1 MAASELS
8 GVIDQPR
15 QSRLASLKR
24 RCKQLQPLSTA
35 LSLSTV
41 LAVCIS
47 QSACQPGRRSD
58 RITVASAGR
67 ITSLDPAQASTFGAL
82 QLLSALGD
90 TLYKRTADGELTPS
104 LASALPEISDEGRT
118 VTIPLR
124 EDVLF
129 HDGTRFDA
137 EAMAFSLRRFLE
149 IGTLSYVVGDRIT
162 AVEAPQTYQLRLRLS
177 RPSSSLENLLTATNL
192 TPVSPRAYQ
201 DHQDRFLNDRF
212 IGTGAYKLTN
222 FRAVQQRL
230 EPFKQYWG
238 ASPSNAGLDL
248 IYLSNSTAL
257 FGAMRSGEVDV
268 LLSDS
273 IDEDQR
279 LALNRMAAEGRLR
292 EGQGPALVIGYI
304 TLLSNTPPLQNPV
317 LRQALAL
324 SLDRDLINK
333 RVSHGLRPPLFSLV
347 PPGLPGG
354 NLKPWPRHDAAR
366 ARNLFIQA
374 GYCNGKVFHLPFT
387 YRSNVPADRLMALT
401 WQAQIQRDLADCL
414 SLKLDGV
421 ESTTVYRQLGE
432 GAFQAVMLDWRGAY
446 PDPEAYL
453 APLLSCKESQGSIC
467 TRGEAA
473 ISGSF
478 WTAPGLETTL
488 QQSDRSRGDARQRD
502 LESVEQMA
510 AEGAAYIPVWLVTP
524 RAWSSTD
531 LATPEFDGNGQV
543 VLARLQEQR

>member
-1 MAASELS
+1 MS
-8 GVIDQPR
+8 G
-15 QSRLASLKR
+15 LAYLRRHLKH
-24 RCKQLQPLSTA
+24 LLPLTTA
-35 LSLSTV
+35 LALCV
-41 LAVCIS
+41 S
-47 QSACQPGRRSD
+47 QGACQPGRRSD

-90 TLYKRTADGELTPS
+90 TLYKRTAQGELKPS
-104 LASALPEISDEGRT
+104 LAEALPEISDDGRT

-124 EDVLF
+124 KDVLF

-149 IGTLSYVVGDRIT
+149 IGTLNYVVGDRIT
-162 AVEAPQTYQLRLRLS
+162 AVETPDTYQLRLRLS

-192 TPVSPRAYQ
+192 TPVSPKAYEN
-201 DHQDRFLNDRF
+201 HRDRFLNDRF
-212 IGTGAYKLTN
+212 IGTGPYRLTS

-230 EPFKQYWG
+230 EPFKRYWG
-238 ASPSNAGLDL
+238 PLPSNAGLDL

-279 LALNRMAAEGRLR
+279 LALNRMASEGRLR

-324 SLDRDLINK
+324 SLDRDLINE
-333 RVSHGLRPPLFSLV
+333 RVSRGLRPPLLSLV

-354 NLKPWPRHDAAR
+354 NIEPWPRHDAAR

-374 GYCNGKVFHLPFT
+374 GYCNGRVLNLPFT

-401 WQAQIQRDLADCL
+401 WQAQIKRDLADCL
-414 SLKLDGV
+414 SLQLDGV

-453 APLLSCKESQGSIC
+453 APLLSCRESEGSVC
-467 TRGEAA
+467 KRGEAS

-478 WTAPGLETTL
+478 WTAPGLESTL
-488 QQSDRSRGDARQRD
+488 LRSDRSRGDDRLRD
-502 LESVEQMA
+502 LESVERMA
-510 AEGAAYIPVWLVTP
+510 AAGAAYIPVWLVTP
-524 RAWSSTD
+524 RAWSSTA
-531 LATPEFDGNGQV
+531 LATPEFDGNGQLL
-543 VLARLQEQR
+543 LARLQGVR

>member
-1 MAASELS
+1 MAASDLS
-8 GVIDQPR
+8 GVIDQRR
-15 QSRLASLKR
+15 QSRLASVR
-24 RCKQLQPLSTA
+24 RNWKQL
-35 LSLSTV
+35 LSLTAV
-41 LAVCIS
+41 LALCIT
-47 QSACQPGRRSD
+47 QSACQRGRSSD

-90 TLYKRTADGELTPS
+90 TLYDRTATGELTPA
-104 LASALPEISDEGRT
+104 LASALPEISDGGLT

-162 AVEAPQTYQLRLRLS
+162 AVEAADTYRLRLRLS

-212 IGTGAYKLTN
+212 IGTGPYKLTS

-238 ASPSNAGLDL
+238 ASPRNAGLDL

-279 LALNRMAAEGRLR
+279 LALNRMASDGQLR

-304 TLLSNTPPLQNPV
+304 TLLSNTPPLQNSV
-317 LRQALAL
+317 LREALAL
-324 SLDRDLINK
+324 SLDRELINE
-333 RVSHGLRPPLFSLV
+333 RVSRGLRPPLLSLV

-354 NLKPWPRHDAAR
+354 NVEPWPRHDAAR

-374 GYCNGKVFHLPFT
+374 GYCNGNVFNLPFT

-401 WQAQIQRDLADCL
+401 WQAQIQRDLSDCL
-414 SLKLDGV
+414 SLKLEGV

-453 APLLSCKESQGSIC
+453 APLLSCKQSEGSIC
-467 TRGEAA
+467 QRGEAA

-478 WTAPGLETTL
+478 WTAPGLEQTL
-488 QQSDRSRGDARQRD
+488 LQSDLSRGDARQQD
-502 LESVEQMA
+502 LERVEQMA
-510 AEGAAYIPVWLVTP
+510 AEGAAYIPVWLVKP
-524 RAWSSTD
+524 RAWSRTS
-531 LATPEFDGNGQV
+531 LATPEFDGNGQL
-543 VLARLQEQR
+543 VLARLQEVR

>member
-1 MAASELS
+1 MAASDLS
-8 GVIDQPR
+8 GVIDQRR
-15 QSRLASLKR
+15 QSRLASVR
-24 RCKQLQPLSTA
+24 RNWKQL
-35 LSLSTV
+35 LSLTAV
-41 LAVCIS
+41 LALCIT
-47 QSACQPGRRSD
+47 QSACQRGRSSD

-90 TLYKRTADGELTPS
+90 TLYDRTATGELTPA
-104 LASALPEISDEGRT
+104 LASALPEISDGGLT

-162 AVEAPQTYQLRLRLS
+162 AVEAADTYRLRLRLS

-212 IGTGAYKLTN
+212 IGTGPYKLTS

-238 ASPSNAGLDL
+238 ASPRNAGLDL

-279 LALNRMAAEGRLR
+279 LALNRMASDGQLR

-317 LRQALAL
+317 LRKALAL
-324 SLDRDLINK
+324 SLDRDLINE
-333 RVSHGLRPPLFSLV
+333 RVSRGLRPPLLSLV

-354 NLKPWPRHDAAR
+354 NVEPWPRHDAAR

-374 GYCNGKVFHLPFT
+374 GYCNGNVFNLPFT

-401 WQAQIQRDLADCL
+401 WQAQIQRDLSDCL
-414 SLKLDGV
+414 SLKLEGV

-453 APLLSCKESQGSIC
+453 APLLSCKQSEGSIC
-467 TRGEAA
+467 QRGEAA

-478 WTAPGLETTL
+478 WTAPGLEQTL
-488 QQSDRSRGDARQRD
+488 LQSDLSRGDARQQD
-502 LESVEQMA
+502 LERVEQMA
-510 AEGAAYIPVWLVTP
+510 AEGAAYIPVWLVKP
-524 RAWSSTD
+524 RAWSRTS
-531 LATPEFDGNGQV
+531 LATPEFDGNGQL
-543 VLARLQEQR
+543 VLARLQEVR

>member
-1 MAASELS
+1 MSGLAYLRRHLKHLLPLTAA
-8 GVIDQPR
+8 
-15 QSRLASLKR
+15 LAL
-24 RCKQLQPLSTA
+24 C
-35 LSLSTV
+35 V
-41 LAVCIS
+41 S
-47 QSACQPGRRSD
+47 QGACQPGRRSD

-90 TLYKRTADGELTPS
+90 TLYKRTAQGELKPA
-104 LASALPEISDEGRT
+104 LAAALPEISDDGRT

-124 EDVLF
+124 KDVLF

-149 IGTLSYVVGDRIT
+149 IGTLNYVVGDRIT
-162 AVEAPQTYQLRLRLS
+162 AVETPDTYQLRLRLS

-192 TPVSPRAYQ
+192 TPVSPKAYE

-212 IGTGAYKLTN
+212 IGTGPYRLTS

-230 EPFKQYWG
+230 EPFKRYWG
-238 ASPSNAGLDL
+238 PLPSNAGLDL

-279 LALNRMAAEGRLR
+279 LALNRMASEGRLR

-324 SLDRDLINK
+324 SLDRDLINE
-333 RVSHGLRPPLFSLV
+333 RVSRGLRPPLLSLV

-354 NLKPWPRHDAAR
+354 NIEPWPRHDAAR

-374 GYCNGKVFHLPFT
+374 GYCNGRVLHLPFT

-401 WQAQIQRDLADCL
+401 WQAQIKRDLADCL
-414 SLKLDGV
+414 SLQLDGV

-453 APLLSCKESQGSIC
+453 APLLSCRESEGSVC
-467 TRGEAA
+467 KRGEAS

-478 WTAPGLETTL
+478 WTAPGLESTL
-488 QQSDRSRGDARQRD
+488 LRSDRSRGDDRQRD
-502 LESVEQMA
+502 LESVERMA
-510 AEGAAYIPVWLVTP
+510 AAGAAYIPVWLVTP
-524 RAWSSTD
+524 RAWSSTA
-531 LATPEFDGNGQV
+531 LATPEFDGNGQL
-543 VLARLQEQR
+543 VLARLQGVR

>member
-1 MAASELS
+1 MASSDSS
-8 GVIDQPR
+8 GVINS
-15 QSRLASLKR
+15 SRMSGLAYLRRHLKH
-24 RCKQLQPLSTA
+24 LLPLTA
-35 LSLSTV
+35 A
-41 LAVCIS
+41 LALCVS
-47 QSACQPGRRSD
+47 QGACQPGRRSD

-90 TLYKRTADGELTPS
+90 TLYKRTAQGELKPA
-104 LASALPEISDEGRT
+104 LAAALPEISDDGRT

-124 EDVLF
+124 KDVLF

-149 IGTLSYVVGDRIT
+149 IGTLNYVVGDRIT
-162 AVEAPQTYQLRLRLS
+162 AVETPDTYQLRLRLS

-192 TPVSPRAYQ
+192 TPVSPKAYEN
-201 DHQDRFLNDRF
+201 HRDRFLNDRF
-212 IGTGAYKLTN
+212 IGTGPYRLTS

-230 EPFKQYWG
+230 EPFKRYWG
-238 ASPSNAGLDL
+238 PLPSNAGLDL

-279 LALNRMAAEGRLR
+279 LALNRMASEGRLR

-324 SLDRDLINK
+324 SLDRDLINE
-333 RVSHGLRPPLFSLV
+333 RVSRGLRPPLLSLV

-354 NLKPWPRHDAAR
+354 NIEPWPRHDAAR

-374 GYCNGKVFHLPFT
+374 GYCNGRVLHLPFT

-401 WQAQIQRDLADCL
+401 WQAQIKRDLADCL

-453 APLLSCKESQGSIC
+453 APLLSCRESEGSVC
-467 TRGEAA
+467 KRGEAS

-478 WTAPGLETTL
+478 WTTPGLESTL
-488 QQSDRSRGDARQRD
+488 LRSDRSRGDDRQRD
-502 LESVEQMA
+502 LESVERMA
-510 AEGAAYIPVWLVTP
+510 AAGAAYIPVWLVTP
-524 RAWSSTD
+524 RAWSSTA
-531 LATPEFDGNGQV
+531 LATPEFDGNGQLL
-543 VLARLQEQR
+543 LARLQGVR

>member
-1 MAASELS
+1 M
-8 GVIDQPR
+8 
-15 QSRLASLKR
+15 
-24 RCKQLQPLSTA
+24 T
-35 LSLSTV
+35 
-41 LAVCIS
+41 
-47 QSACQPGRRSD
+47 QSACQRGRSSD

-90 TLYKRTADGELTPS
+90 TLYNRTATGELTPA
-104 LASALPEISDEGRT
+104 LASALPEISDGGLT

-149 IGTLSYVVGDRIT
+149 IGTLSYVVGDRIA
-162 AVEAPQTYQLRLRLS
+162 AVEAPDTYRLRLRLS

-212 IGTGAYKLTN
+212 IGTGPYKLTS

-230 EPFKQYWG
+230 EPFKHYWG
-238 ASPSNAGLDL
+238 ASPRNAGLDL

-279 LALNRMAAEGRLR
+279 LALNRMASDGQLR

-304 TLLSNTPPLQNPV
+304 TLLSNKPPLQNSV
-317 LRQALAL
+317 LRKALAL
-324 SLDRDLINK
+324 SLDRELINE
-333 RVSHGLRPPLFSLV
+333 RVSRGLRPPLLSLV

-354 NLKPWPRHDAAR
+354 NVEPWPRHDAAQ

-374 GYCNGKVFHLPFT
+374 GYCNGNVFNLPFT

-401 WQAQIQRDLADCL
+401 WQAQIQRDLSDCL
-414 SLKLDGV
+414 SLKLEGV

-453 APLLSCKESQGSIC
+453 APLLSCKQSEGSIC
-467 TRGEAA
+467 QRGEAA

-478 WTAPGLETTL
+478 WTAPGLEQTL
-488 QQSDRSRGDARQRD
+488 LQSDLSRGDARQQD
-502 LESVEQMA
+502 LERVEQMA
-510 AEGAAYIPVWLVTP
+510 AEGAAYIPVWLVKP
-524 RAWSSTD
+524 RAWSRTS
-531 LATPEFDGNGQV
+531 LATPEFDGNGQL
-543 VLARLQEQR
+543 VLARLQEVR

>member
-1 MAASELS
+1 MASSDSS
-8 GVIDQPR
+8 GVINS
-15 QSRLASLKR
+15 SRMSGLAYLRRHLKH
-24 RCKQLQPLSTA
+24 LLPLTA
-35 LSLSTV
+35 A
-41 LAVCIS
+41 LALCVS
-47 QSACQPGRRSD
+47 QGACQPGRRSD

-90 TLYKRTADGELTPS
+90 TLYKRTAQGELKPA
-104 LASALPEISDEGRT
+104 LAAALPEISDDGRT

-124 EDVLF
+124 KDVLF

-149 IGTLSYVVGDRIT
+149 IGTLNYVVGDRIT
-162 AVEAPQTYQLRLRLS
+162 AVETPDTYQLRLRLS

-192 TPVSPRAYQ
+192 TPVSPKAYEN
-201 DHQDRFLNDRF
+201 HRDRFLNDRF
-212 IGTGAYKLTN
+212 IGTGPYRLTS

-230 EPFKQYWG
+230 EPFKRYWG
-238 ASPSNAGLDL
+238 PLPSNAGLDL

-279 LALNRMAAEGRLR
+279 LALNRMASEGRLR

-324 SLDRDLINK
+324 SLDRDLINE
-333 RVSHGLRPPLFSLV
+333 RVSRGLRPPLLSLV

-354 NLKPWPRHDAAR
+354 NIEPWPRHDAAR

-374 GYCNGKVFHLPFT
+374 GYCNGRVLNLPFT

-401 WQAQIQRDLADCL
+401 WQAQIKRDLADCL
-414 SLKLDGV
+414 SLQLDGV

-453 APLLSCKESQGSIC
+453 APLLSCRESEGSVC
-467 TRGEAA
+467 KRGEAS

-478 WTAPGLETTL
+478 WTAPGLESSL
-488 QQSDRSRGDARQRD
+488 LRSDRSRGDDRLRD
-502 LESVEQMA
+502 LESVERMA
-510 AEGAAYIPVWLVTP
+510 AAGAAYIPVWLVTP
-524 RAWSSTD
+524 RAWSSTA
-531 LATPEFDGNGQV
+531 LATPEFDGNGQLL
-543 VLARLQEQR
+543 LARLQGVR

>member
-1 MAASELS
+1 MASSDSS
-8 GVIDQPR
+8 GVINS
-15 QSRLASLKR
+15 SRMSGLAYLRRHLKH
-24 RCKQLQPLSTA
+24 LLPLTA
-35 LSLSTV
+35 A
-41 LAVCIS
+41 LALCVS
-47 QSACQPGRRSD
+47 QGACQPGRRSD

-90 TLYKRTADGELTPS
+90 TLYKRTAQGELKPS
-104 LASALPEISDEGRT
+104 LAEALPEISDDGRT

-124 EDVLF
+124 KDVLF

-149 IGTLSYVVGDRIT
+149 IGTLNYVVGDRIT
-162 AVEAPQTYQLRLRLS
+162 AVETPDTYQLRLRLS

-192 TPVSPRAYQ
+192 TPVSPKAYE

-212 IGTGAYKLTN
+212 IGTGPYRLTS

-230 EPFKQYWG
+230 EPFKRYWG
-238 ASPSNAGLDL
+238 PSPSNAGLDL

-279 LALNRMAAEGRLR
+279 LALNRMASEGRLR

-324 SLDRDLINK
+324 SLDRDLINE
-333 RVSHGLRPPLFSLV
+333 RVSRGLRPPLLSLV

-354 NLKPWPRHDAAR
+354 NVEPWPRHDAAR

-374 GYCNGKVFHLPFT
+374 GYCNGNVFNLPFT

-401 WQAQIQRDLADCL
+401 WQAQIQRDLSDCL
-414 SLKLDGV
+414 SLKLEGV

-453 APLLSCKESQGSIC
+453 APLLSCKQSEGSIC
-467 TRGEAA
+467 QRGEAA

-478 WTAPGLETTL
+478 WTAPGLEQTL
-488 QQSDRSRGDARQRD
+488 LQSDLSRGDARQQD
-502 LESVEQMA
+502 LERVEQMA
-510 AEGAAYIPVWLVTP
+510 AEGAAYIPVWLVKP
-524 RAWSSTD
+524 RAWSRTS
-531 LATPEFDGNGQV
+531 LATPEFDGNGQL
-543 VLARLQEQR
+543 VLARLQEVR

>member
-1 MAASELS
+1 MAASDLN
-8 GVIDQPR
+8 GVINQRR
-15 QSRLASLKR
+15 QSRLAPLRRNWKR
-24 RCKQLQPLSTA
+24 FLSFSA
-35 LSLSTV
+35 V
-41 LAVCIS
+41 LALCIT
-47 QSACQPGRRSD
+47 QNACQRGRSTD

-90 TLYKRTADGELTPS
+90 TLYDRTATGELKPA
-104 LASALPEISDEGRT
+104 LASALPEISDGGLT

-124 EDVLF
+124 DDVLF

-162 AVEAPQTYQLRLRLS
+162 AVEAPETYRLRLRLS

-212 IGTGAYKLTN
+212 IGTGPYKLTS

-230 EPFKQYWG
+230 EPFKHYWG
-238 ASPSNAGLDL
+238 ASPRNAGLDL

-279 LALNRMAAEGRLR
+279 LALNRMASDGQLR

-304 TLLSNTPPLQNPV
+304 TLLSNKPPLQNSV
-317 LRQALAL
+317 LRKALAL
-324 SLDRDLINK
+324 SLDRELINE
-333 RVSHGLRPPLFSLV
+333 RVSRGLRPPLLSLV

-354 NLKPWPRHDAAR
+354 NVEPWPRHDAAR

-374 GYCNGKVFHLPFT
+374 GYCNGNVFNLPFT

-401 WQAQIQRDLADCL
+401 WQAQIQRDLSDCL
-414 SLKLDGV
+414 SLKLEGV

-453 APLLSCKESQGSIC
+453 APLLSCKQSEGSIC
-467 TRGEAA
+467 QRGEAA

-478 WTAPGLETTL
+478 WTAPGLEQTL
-488 QQSDRSRGDARQRD
+488 LQSDLSRGDARQQD
-502 LESVEQMA
+502 LERVEQMA
-510 AEGAAYIPVWLVTP
+510 AEGAAYIPVWLVKP
-524 RAWSSTD
+524 RAWSRTS
-531 LATPEFDGNGQV
+531 LATPEFDGNGQL
-543 VLARLQEQR
+543 VLARLQEVR

>member
-1 MAASELS
+1 MAASDLS
-8 GVIDQPR
+8 GVIDQRR
-15 QSRLASLKR
+15 QSRLASVR
-24 RCKQLQPLSTA
+24 RNWKQL
-35 LSLSTV
+35 LSLTAV
-41 LAVCIS
+41 LALCIT
-47 QSACQPGRRSD
+47 QSACQRGRSSD

-90 TLYKRTADGELTPS
+90 TLYNRTATGELTPA
-104 LASALPEISDEGRT
+104 LASALPEISDGGLT

-162 AVEAPQTYQLRLRLS
+162 AVEAPDTYRLRLRLS

-212 IGTGAYKLTN
+212 IGTGPYKLTS

-238 ASPSNAGLDL
+238 ASPRNAGLDL

-279 LALNRMAAEGRLR
+279 LALNRMASDGQLR

-304 TLLSNTPPLQNPV
+304 TLLSNTPPLQNSV
-317 LRQALAL
+317 LREALAL
-324 SLDRDLINK
+324 SLDRELINE
-333 RVSHGLRPPLFSLV
+333 RVSRGLRPPLLSLV

-354 NLKPWPRHDAAR
+354 NVEPWPRHDAAR

-374 GYCNGKVFHLPFT
+374 GYCNGNVFNLPFT

-401 WQAQIQRDLADCL
+401 WQAQIQRDLSDCL
-414 SLKLDGV
+414 SLKLEGV

-453 APLLSCKESQGSIC
+453 APLLSCKQSEGFIC
-467 TRGEAA
+467 QRGEAA

-478 WTAPGLETTL
+478 WTAPGLEQTL
-488 QQSDRSRGDARQRD
+488 LQSDLSRGDARQQD
-502 LESVEQMA
+502 LERVEQMA
-510 AEGAAYIPVWLVTP
+510 AEGAAYIPVWLVKP
-524 RAWSSTD
+524 RAWSRTS
-531 LATPEFDGNGQV
+531 LATPEFDGNGQL
-543 VLARLQEQR
+543 VLARLQEVR

>member
-1 MAASELS
+1 MAASDLS
-8 GVIDQPR
+8 GVIDQRR
-15 QSRLASLKR
+15 QSRLASVR
-24 RCKQLQPLSTA
+24 RNWKQL
-35 LSLSTV
+35 LSLTAV
-41 LAVCIS
+41 LALCIT
-47 QSACQPGRRSD
+47 QSACQRGRSSD

-90 TLYKRTADGELTPS
+90 TLYDRTATGELTPA
-104 LASALPEISDEGRT
+104 LASALPEISDGGLT

-162 AVEAPQTYQLRLRLS
+162 AVEAPDTYRLRLRLS

-212 IGTGAYKLTN
+212 IGTGPYKLTS

-238 ASPSNAGLDL
+238 ASPRNAGLDL

-279 LALNRMAAEGRLR
+279 LALNRMASDGQLR

-317 LRQALAL
+317 LRRALAL
-324 SLDRDLINK
+324 SLDRDLINE
-333 RVSHGLRPPLFSLV
+333 RVSRGLRPPLLSLV

-354 NLKPWPRHDAAR
+354 NVEPWPRHDAAR

-374 GYCNGKVFHLPFT
+374 GYCNGNVFNLPFT

-401 WQAQIQRDLADCL
+401 WQAQIQRDLSDCL
-414 SLKLDGV
+414 SLKLEGV

-453 APLLSCKESQGSIC
+453 APLLSCKQSEGFIC
-467 TRGEAA
+467 QRGEAA

-478 WTAPGLETTL
+478 WTAPGLEQTL
-488 QQSDRSRGDARQRD
+488 LQSDLSRGDARQQD
-502 LESVEQMA
+502 LERVEQMA
-510 AEGAAYIPVWLVTP
+510 AEGAAYIPVWLVKP
-524 RAWSSTD
+524 RAWSRTS
-531 LATPEFDGNGQV
+531 LATPEFDGNGQL
-543 VLARLQEQR
+543 VLARLQEVR

>member
-1 MAASELS
+1 MAASDLS
-8 GVIDQPR
+8 GVIDQRR
-15 QSRLASLKR
+15 QSRLASVR
-24 RCKQLQPLSTA
+24 RNWKQL
-35 LSLSTV
+35 LSLTAV
-41 LAVCIS
+41 LALCIT
-47 QSACQPGRRSD
+47 QSACQRGRSSD

-90 TLYKRTADGELTPS
+90 TLYDRTATGELTPA
-104 LASALPEISDEGRT
+104 LASALPEISDGGLT

-162 AVEAPQTYQLRLRLS
+162 AVEAPDTYRLRLRLS

-212 IGTGAYKLTN
+212 IGTGPYKLTS

-238 ASPSNAGLDL
+238 DSPRNAGLDL

-279 LALNRMAAEGRLR
+279 LALNRMASDGQLR

-317 LRQALAL
+317 LRRALAL
-324 SLDRDLINK
+324 SLDRDLINE
-333 RVSHGLRPPLFSLV
+333 RVSRGLRPPLLSLV

-354 NLKPWPRHDAAR
+354 NVEPWPRHDAAR

-374 GYCNGKVFHLPFT
+374 GYCNGNVFNLPFT

-401 WQAQIQRDLADCL
+401 WQAQIQRDLSDCL
-414 SLKLDGV
+414 SLKLEGV

-453 APLLSCKESQGSIC
+453 APLLSCKQSEGFIC
-467 TRGEAA
+467 QRGEAA

-478 WTAPGLETTL
+478 WTAPGLEQTL
-488 QQSDRSRGDARQRD
+488 LQSDLSRGDARQQD
-502 LESVEQMA
+502 LERVEQMA
-510 AEGAAYIPVWLVTP
+510 AEGAAYIPVWLVKP
-524 RAWSSTD
+524 RAWSRTS
-531 LATPEFDGNGQV
+531 LATPEFDGNGQL
-543 VLARLQEQR
+543 VLARLQEVR

>member
-1 MAASELS
+1 MASSDSS
-8 GVIDQPR
+8 GVINS
-15 QSRLASLKR
+15 SRMSGLAYLRRHLKH
-24 RCKQLQPLSTA
+24 LLPLTA
-35 LSLSTV
+35 A
-41 LAVCIS
+41 LALCVS
-47 QSACQPGRRSD
+47 QGACQPGRRSD

-90 TLYKRTADGELTPS
+90 TLYKRTAQGELKPA
-104 LASALPEISDEGRT
+104 LAAALPEISDDGRT

-124 EDVLF
+124 KDVLF

-149 IGTLSYVVGDRIT
+149 IGTLNYVVGDRIT
-162 AVEAPQTYQLRLRLS
+162 AVETPDNYQLRLRLS

-192 TPVSPRAYQ
+192 TPVSPKAYE

-212 IGTGAYKLTN
+212 IGTGPYRLTS

-230 EPFKQYWG
+230 EPFKRYWG
-238 ASPSNAGLDL
+238 PLPSNAGLDL

-279 LALNRMAAEGRLR
+279 LALNRMASEGRLR

-324 SLDRDLINK
+324 SLDRDLINE
-333 RVSHGLRPPLFSLV
+333 RVSRGLRPPLLSLV

-354 NLKPWPRHDAAR
+354 NIEPWPRHDAAR

-374 GYCNGKVFHLPFT
+374 GYCNGRVLHLPFT

-401 WQAQIQRDLADCL
+401 WQAQIKRDLADCL
-414 SLKLDGV
+414 SLQLDGV

-453 APLLSCKESQGSIC
+453 APLLSCRESEGSVC
-467 TRGEAA
+467 KRGEAS

-478 WTAPGLETTL
+478 WTAPGLESSL
-488 QQSDRSRGDARQRD
+488 LRSDRSRGDDRLRD
-502 LESVEQMA
+502 LESVERMA
-510 AEGAAYIPVWLVTP
+510 AAGAAYIPVWLVTP
-524 RAWSSTD
+524 RAWSSTA
-531 LATPEFDGNGQV
+531 LATPEFDGNGQLL
-543 VLARLQEQR
+543 LARLQGVR

>member
-1 MAASELS
+1 MASSDSS
-8 GVIDQPR
+8 GVINS
-15 QSRLASLKR
+15 SRMSGLAYLRRHLKH
-24 RCKQLQPLSTA
+24 LLPLTA
-35 LSLSTV
+35 A
-41 LAVCIS
+41 LALCVS
-47 QSACQPGRRSD
+47 QGACQPGRRSD

-90 TLYKRTADGELTPS
+90 TLYKRTAQGELKPA
-104 LASALPEISDEGRT
+104 LAAALPEISDDGRT

-124 EDVLF
+124 KDVLF

-149 IGTLSYVVGDRIT
+149 IGTLNYVVGDRIT
-162 AVEAPQTYQLRLRLS
+162 AVETPDTYQLRLRLS

-192 TPVSPRAYQ
+192 TPVSPKAYE

-212 IGTGAYKLTN
+212 IGTGPYRLTS

-230 EPFKQYWG
+230 EPFKRYWG
-238 ASPSNAGLDL
+238 PLPSNAGLDL

-279 LALNRMAAEGRLR
+279 LALNRMASEGRLR

-324 SLDRDLINK
+324 SLDRDLINE
-333 RVSHGLRPPLFSLV
+333 RVSRGLRPPLLSLV

-354 NLKPWPRHDAAR
+354 NIEPWPRHDAAR

-374 GYCNGKVFHLPFT
+374 GYCNGRVLHLPFT

-401 WQAQIQRDLADCL
+401 WQAQIKRDLADCL
-414 SLKLDGV
+414 SLQLDGV

-453 APLLSCKESQGSIC
+453 APLLSCRESEGSVC
-467 TRGEAA
+467 KRGEAS

-478 WTAPGLETTL
+478 WTAPGLESSL
-488 QQSDRSRGDARQRD
+488 LRSDRSRGDDRLRD
-502 LESVEQMA
+502 LESVERMA
-510 AEGAAYIPVWLVTP
+510 AAGAAYIPVWLVTP
-524 RAWSSTD
+524 RAWSSTA
-531 LATPEFDGNGQV
+531 LATPEFDGNGQLL
-543 VLARLQEQR
+543 LARLQGVR

>member
-1 MAASELS
+1 MASSDSS
-8 GVIDQPR
+8 GVINS
-15 QSRLASLKR
+15 SRMSGLAYLRRHLKH
-24 RCKQLQPLSTA
+24 LLPLTA
-35 LSLSTV
+35 A
-41 LAVCIS
+41 LALCVS
-47 QSACQPGRRSD
+47 QGACQPGRRSD

-90 TLYKRTADGELTPS
+90 TLYKRTAQGELKPA
-104 LASALPEISDEGRT
+104 LAAALPEISDDGRT

-124 EDVLF
+124 KDVLF

-149 IGTLSYVVGDRIT
+149 IGTLNYVVGDRIT
-162 AVEAPQTYQLRLRLS
+162 AVETPDTYQLRLRLS

-192 TPVSPRAYQ
+192 TPVSPKAYEN
-201 DHQDRFLNDRF
+201 HRDRFLNDRF
-212 IGTGAYKLTN
+212 IGTGPYRLTS

-230 EPFKQYWG
+230 EPFKRYWG
-238 ASPSNAGLDL
+238 PSPSNAGLDL

-279 LALNRMAAEGRLR
+279 LALNRMASEGRLR

-324 SLDRDLINK
+324 SLDRDLINE
-333 RVSHGLRPPLFSLV
+333 RVSRGLRPPLLSLV

-354 NLKPWPRHDAAR
+354 NIEPWPRHDSAR

-374 GYCNGKVFHLPFT
+374 GYCNGRVLNLPFT

-401 WQAQIQRDLADCL
+401 WQAQIKRDLADCL
-414 SLKLDGV
+414 SLQLDGV

-453 APLLSCKESQGSIC
+453 APLLSCRESEGSVC
-467 TRGEAA
+467 KRGEAS

-478 WTAPGLETTL
+478 WTTPGLESTL
-488 QQSDRSRGDARQRD
+488 LRSDRSRGDDRQRD
-502 LESVEQMA
+502 LESVERMA
-510 AEGAAYIPVWLVTP
+510 AAGAAYIPVWLVTP
-524 RAWSSTD
+524 RAWSSTA
-531 LATPEFDGNGQV
+531 LATPEFDGNGQLL
-543 VLARLQEQR
+543 LARLQGVR

>member
-1 MAASELS
+1 MAASDLS
-8 GVIDQPR
+8 GVIDQRR
-15 QSRLASLKR
+15 QSRLASVR
-24 RCKQLQPLSTA
+24 RNWKQL
-35 LSLSTV
+35 LSLTAV
-41 LAVCIS
+41 LALCIT
-47 QSACQPGRRSD
+47 QSACQRGRSSD

-90 TLYKRTADGELTPS
+90 TLYDRTATGELTPA
-104 LASALPEISDEGRT
+104 LASALPEISDGGLT

-162 AVEAPQTYQLRLRLS
+162 AVEAADTYRLRLRLS

-212 IGTGAYKLTN
+212 IGTGPYKLTS

-230 EPFKQYWG
+230 EPFQQYWG
-238 ASPSNAGLDL
+238 ASPRNAGLDL

-279 LALNRMAAEGRLR
+279 LALNRMASDGQLR

-317 LRQALAL
+317 LRRALAL
-324 SLDRDLINK
+324 SLDRDLINE
-333 RVSHGLRPPLFSLV
+333 RVSRGLRPPLLSLV

-354 NLKPWPRHDAAR
+354 NVEPWPRHDAAR

-374 GYCNGKVFHLPFT
+374 GYCNGNVFNLPFT

-401 WQAQIQRDLADCL
+401 WQAQIQRDLSDCL
-414 SLKLDGV
+414 SLKLEGV

-453 APLLSCKESQGSIC
+453 APLLSCKQSEGFIC
-467 TRGEAA
+467 QRGEAA

-478 WTAPGLETTL
+478 WTAPGLEQTL
-488 QQSDRSRGDARQRD
+488 LQSDLSRGDARQQD
-502 LESVEQMA
+502 LERVEQMA
-510 AEGAAYIPVWLVTP
+510 AEGAAYIPVWLVKP
-524 RAWSSTD
+524 RAWSRTS
-531 LATPEFDGNGQV
+531 LATPEFDGNGQL
-543 VLARLQEQR
+543 VLARLQEVR

>member
-1 MAASELS
+1 MAASAS
-8 GVIDQPR
+8 TGGVIDQR
-15 QSRLASLKR
+15 MQLRFASLSR
-24 RCKQLQPLSTA
+24 PCRQLLLLVGA
-35 LSLSTV
+35 LALC
-41 LAVCIS
+41 LS
-47 QSACQPGRRSD
+47 QSACQPSRSSD

-90 TLYKRTADGELTPS
+90 TLYKRSAEGTLTPA
-104 LASALPEISDEGRT
+104 LASALPEISDGGRT

-124 EDVLF
+124 ENVLF

-137 EAMAFSLRRFLE
+137 EAMAFSLRRFLK

-162 AVEAPQTYQLRLRLS
+162 AVEAPETYRLRLRLS

-192 TPVSPRAYQ
+192 TPVSPTAYRN
-201 DHQDRFLNDRF
+201 HQDRFLNDRF
-212 IGTGAYKLTN
+212 IGTGPYQLTS

-230 EPFKQYWG
+230 EPFRNYWG

-279 LALNRMAAEGRLR
+279 LALNRMAGEGRLR

-304 TLLSNTPPLQNPV
+304 TLLSNAEPLQNPT
-317 LRQALAL
+317 LRSALAL

-333 RVSHGLRPPLFSLV
+333 RVSHGLRPPLYSLV

-354 NLKPWPRHDAAR
+354 DVTPWPRHNAAR

-374 GYCNGKVFHLPFT
+374 GYCNGRVFELPFT

-401 WQAQIQRDLADCL
+401 WQAQIQRDLSDCL

-453 APLLSCKESQGSIC
+453 APLLSCRESEGSVC
-467 TRGEAA
+467 KRGEAA

-478 WTAPGLETTL
+478 WTAPGLESTL
-488 QQSDRSRGDARQRD
+488 LRSDRSRGDDRQRD
-502 LESVEQMA
+502 LENVERMA

-524 RAWSSTD
+524 RAWSSTE

-543 VLARLQEQR
+543 VLARLQEVR

>member
-1 MAASELS
+1 MAASDLS
-8 GVIDQPR
+8 GVIDQRR
-15 QSRLASLKR
+15 QSRLASVR
-24 RCKQLQPLSTA
+24 RNWKQL
-35 LSLSTV
+35 LSLTAV
-41 LAVCIS
+41 LALCIT
-47 QSACQPGRRSD
+47 QSACQRGRSSD

-90 TLYKRTADGELTPS
+90 TLYDRTATGELTPA
-104 LASALPEISDEGRT
+104 LASALPEISDGGLT

-162 AVEAPQTYQLRLRLS
+162 AVEAADTYRLRLRLS

-212 IGTGAYKLTN
+212 IGTGPYKLTS

-238 ASPSNAGLDL
+238 ASPRNAGLDL

-279 LALNRMAAEGRLR
+279 LALNRMASDGQLR

-317 LRQALAL
+317 LRRALAL
-324 SLDRDLINK
+324 SLDRDLINE
-333 RVSHGLRPPLFSLV
+333 RVSRGLRPPLLSLV

-354 NLKPWPRHDAAR
+354 NVEPWPRHDAAR

-374 GYCNGKVFHLPFT
+374 GYCNGNVFNLPFT

-401 WQAQIQRDLADCL
+401 WQAQIQRDLSDCL
-414 SLKLDGV
+414 SLKLEGV

-453 APLLSCKESQGSIC
+453 APLLSCKQSEGSIC
-467 TRGEAA
+467 QRGEAA

-478 WTAPGLETTL
+478 WTAPGLEQTL
-488 QQSDRSRGDARQRD
+488 LQSDLSRGDARQQD
-502 LESVEQMA
+502 LERVEQMA
-510 AEGAAYIPVWLVTP
+510 AEGAAYIPVWLVKP
-524 RAWSSTD
+524 RAWSRTS
-531 LATPEFDGNGQV
+531 LATPEFDGNGQL
-543 VLARLQEQR
+543 VLARLQEVR

>member
-1 MAASELS
+1 MASSDSS
-8 GVIDQPR
+8 GVINS
-15 QSRLASLKR
+15 SRMSGLAYLRRHLKH
-24 RCKQLQPLSTA
+24 LLPLTA
-35 LSLSTV
+35 A
-41 LAVCIS
+41 LALCVS
-47 QSACQPGRRSD
+47 QGACQPGRRSD

-90 TLYKRTADGELTPS
+90 TLYKRTAQGELKPA
-104 LASALPEISDEGRT
+104 LAAALPEISDDGRT

-124 EDVLF
+124 KDVLF

-149 IGTLSYVVGDRIT
+149 IGTLNYVVGDRIT
-162 AVEAPQTYQLRLRLS
+162 AVETPDTYQLRLRLS

-192 TPVSPRAYQ
+192 TPVSPKAYEN
-201 DHQDRFLNDRF
+201 HRDRFLNDRF
-212 IGTGAYKLTN
+212 IGTGPYRLTS

-230 EPFKQYWG
+230 EPFKRYWG
-238 ASPSNAGLDL
+238 PLPSNAGLDL

-279 LALNRMAAEGRLR
+279 LALNRMASEGRLR

-324 SLDRDLINK
+324 SLDRDLINE
-333 RVSHGLRPPLFSLV
+333 RVSRGLRPPLLSLV

-354 NLKPWPRHDAAR
+354 NIEPWPRHDAAR

-374 GYCNGKVFHLPFT
+374 GYCNGRVLHLPFT

-401 WQAQIQRDLADCL
+401 WQAQIKRDLADCL
-414 SLKLDGV
+414 SLQLDGV

-453 APLLSCKESQGSIC
+453 APLLSCRESEGSVC
-467 TRGEAA
+467 KRGEAS

-478 WTAPGLETTL
+478 WTAPGLESTL
-488 QQSDRSRGDARQRD
+488 LRSDRSRGDDRQRD
-502 LESVEQMA
+502 LESVERMA
-510 AEGAAYIPVWLVTP
+510 AAGAAYIPVWLVTP
-524 RAWSSTD
+524 RAWSSTA
-531 LATPEFDGNGQV
+531 LATPEFDGNGQLL
-543 VLARLQEQR
+543 LARLQGVR

>member
-1 MAASELS
+1 MAASDLS
-8 GVIDQPR
+8 GVIDQRR
-15 QSRLASLKR
+15 QSRLASVR
-24 RCKQLQPLSTA
+24 RNWKQL
-35 LSLSTV
+35 LSLTAV
-41 LAVCIS
+41 LALCMT
-47 QSACQPGRRSD
+47 QSACQRGRSSD

-90 TLYKRTADGELTPS
+90 TLYNRTATGELTPA
-104 LASALPEISDEGRT
+104 LASALPEISDGGLT

-162 AVEAPQTYQLRLRLS
+162 AVEAPDTYRLRLRLS

-212 IGTGAYKLTN
+212 IGTGPYKLTS

-238 ASPSNAGLDL
+238 ASPRNAGLDL

-279 LALNRMAAEGRLR
+279 LALNRMASDGQLR

-304 TLLSNTPPLQNPV
+304 TLLSNTPPLQNSV
-317 LRQALAL
+317 LREALAL
-324 SLDRDLINK
+324 SLDRELINE
-333 RVSHGLRPPLFSLV
+333 RVSRGLRPPLLSLV

-354 NLKPWPRHDAAR
+354 NVEPWPRHDAAR

-374 GYCNGKVFHLPFT
+374 GYCNGNVFNLPFT

-401 WQAQIQRDLADCL
+401 WQAQIQRDLSDCL
-414 SLKLDGV
+414 SLKLEGV

-453 APLLSCKESQGSIC
+453 APLLSCKQSEGFIC
-467 TRGEAA
+467 QRGEAA

-478 WTAPGLETTL
+478 WTAPGLEQTL
-488 QQSDRSRGDARQRD
+488 LQSDLSRGDARQQD
-502 LESVEQMA
+502 LERVEQMA
-510 AEGAAYIPVWLVTP
+510 AEGAAYIPVWLVKP
-524 RAWSSTD
+524 RAWSRTS
-531 LATPEFDGNGQV
+531 LATPEFDGNGQL
-543 VLARLQEQR
+543 VLARLQEVR

>member
-1 MAASELS
+1 MASSDSS
-8 GVIDQPR
+8 GVINS
-15 QSRLASLKR
+15 SRMSGLAYLRRHLKH
-24 RCKQLQPLSTA
+24 LLPLTA
-35 LSLSTV
+35 A
-41 LAVCIS
+41 LALCVS
-47 QSACQPGRRSD
+47 QGACQPGRRSD

-90 TLYKRTADGELTPS
+90 TLYKRTAQGELKPA
-104 LASALPEISDEGRT
+104 LAAALPEISDDGRT

-124 EDVLF
+124 KDVLF

-149 IGTLSYVVGDRIT
+149 IGTLNYVVGDRIT
-162 AVEAPQTYQLRLRLS
+162 AVETPDTYQLRLRLS

-192 TPVSPRAYQ
+192 TPVSPKAYEN
-201 DHQDRFLNDRF
+201 HRDRFLNDRF
-212 IGTGAYKLTN
+212 IGTGPYRLTS

-230 EPFKQYWG
+230 EPFKRYWG
-238 ASPSNAGLDL
+238 PSPSNAGLDL

-279 LALNRMAAEGRLR
+279 LALNRMASEGRLR

-324 SLDRDLINK
+324 SLDRDLINE
-333 RVSHGLRPPLFSLV
+333 RVSRGLRPPLLSLV

-354 NLKPWPRHDAAR
+354 NIEPWPRHDAAR

-374 GYCNGKVFHLPFT
+374 GYCNGRVLHLPFT

-401 WQAQIQRDLADCL
+401 WQAQIKRDLADCL

-453 APLLSCKESQGSIC
+453 APLLSCRESEGSVC
-467 TRGEAA
+467 KRGEAS

-478 WTAPGLETTL
+478 WTTPGLESTL
-488 QQSDRSRGDARQRD
+488 LRSDRSRGDDRLRD
-502 LESVEQMA
+502 LESVERMA
-510 AEGAAYIPVWLVTP
+510 AAGAAYIPVWLVTP
-524 RAWSSTD
+524 RAWSSTA
-531 LATPEFDGNGQV
+531 LATPEFDGNGQLL
-543 VLARLQEQR
+543 LARLQGVR

>member
-1 MAASELS
+1 M
-8 GVIDQPR
+8 
-15 QSRLASLKR
+15 
-24 RCKQLQPLSTA
+24 T
-35 LSLSTV
+35 
-41 LAVCIS
+41 
-47 QSACQPGRRSD
+47 QSACQRGRSSD

-90 TLYKRTADGELTPS
+90 TLYNRTATGELTPA
-104 LASALPEISDEGRT
+104 LASALPEISDGGLT

-149 IGTLSYVVGDRIT
+149 IGTLSYVVGGRIT
-162 AVEAPQTYQLRLRLS
+162 AIEAPETFRLRLRLS

-192 TPVSPRAYQ
+192 TPVSPKAYR

-212 IGTGAYKLTN
+212 IGTGPYRLTN

-230 EPFKQYWG
+230 EPFKNYWG
-238 ASPSNAGLDL
+238 TSPSNAGLDL

-279 LALNRMAAEGRLR
+279 LALNRMAREGRLR

-304 TLLSNTPPLQNPV
+304 TLLSNRAPLQNPV
-317 LRQALAL
+317 LRKALAL
-324 SLDRDLINK
+324 TLDRELINK
-333 RVSHGLRPPLFSLV
+333 RVSHGLRPPLLSLV
-347 PPGLPGG
+347 PPDLPGG
-354 NLKPWPRHDAAR
+354 DFEPWPRHDAAQ
-366 ARNLFIQA
+366 ARNLFIEA
-374 GYCNGKVFHLPFT
+374 GYCNGKIFDLPFT

-401 WQAQIQRDLADCL
+401 WQAQVQRDLPDCL
-414 SLKLDGV
+414 SIKLEGV

-453 APLLSCKESQGSIC
+453 APLLSCKESEGSIC
-467 TRGEAA
+467 KRGEAA

-478 WTAPGLETTL
+478 WTAQGLESTL
-488 QQSDRSRGDARQRD
+488 LRSDRSRGKDRQRD
-502 LESVEQMA
+502 LKRVEQMA
-510 AEGAAYIPVWLVTP
+510 AAGAAYIPVWLVTP
-524 RAWSSTD
+524 RAWSSTAF
-531 LATPEFDGNGQV
+531 ATPQFDGNGQV
-543 VLARLQEQR
+543 VLARLQEVR

>member
-1 MAASELS
+1 MAASESS
-8 GVIDQPR
+8 GSVINQRR
-15 QSRLASLKR
+15 QSRLACLKR
-24 RCKQLQPLSTA
+24 CWNQLLPLSGA
-35 LSLSTV
+35 LAL
-41 LAVCIS
+41 CIS
-47 QSACQPGRRSD
+47 QSACQPERSSD

-67 ITSLDPAQASTFGAL
+67 VTSLDPAQASTFGAL

-90 TLYKRTADGELTPS
+90 TLYRRTANGELMPA
-104 LASALPEISDEGRT
+104 LASALPEISDGGLT
-118 VTIPLR
+118 ITIPLR

-162 AVEAPQTYQLRLRLS
+162 AVEAPEPYQLRLRLS
-177 RPSSSLENLLTATNL
+177 RPSSSLDNLLTATNL
-192 TPVSPRAYQ
+192 TPVSPRAYR
-201 DHQDRFLNDRF
+201 DHQDRFLNDHF
-212 IGTGAYKLTN
+212 VGTGPYRLAS

-230 EPFKQYWG
+230 EPFTQYWG
-238 ASPSNAGLDL
+238 PAPSNAGLDL

-268 LLSDS
+268 LLSDA

-279 LALNRMAAEGRLR
+279 LALNRMAGAGQLR

-324 SLDRDLINK
+324 SLDRDLINR
-333 RVSHGLRPPLFSLV
+333 RVSHGLRPPLLSLV

-354 NLKPWPRHDAAR
+354 DIEPWPRHDAAR

-374 GYCNGKVFHLPFT
+374 GYCNGKVFTLPFT

-401 WQAQIQRDLADCL
+401 WQAQIQRDLSDCL

-453 APLLSCKESQGSIC
+453 APLLSCRESKGFIC
-467 TRGEAA
+467 KRGEAV

-478 WTAPGLETTL
+478 WTAPGLESTL
-488 QQSDRSRGDARQRD
+488 LRSDRSRGEDRQRD
-502 LESVEQMA
+502 LERVERMA

-524 RAWSSTD
+524 RAWSSTA

-543 VLARLQEQR
+543 VLARLQEVR

>member
-1 MAASELS
+1 MAASDLS
-8 GVIDQPR
+8 GVIDQRR
-15 QSRLASLKR
+15 QSRLASVR
-24 RCKQLQPLSTA
+24 RNWKQL
-35 LSLSTV
+35 LSLTAV
-41 LAVCIS
+41 LALCMT
-47 QSACQPGRRSD
+47 QSACQRGRSSD

-90 TLYKRTADGELTPS
+90 TLYNRTATGELTPA
-104 LASALPEISDEGRT
+104 LASALPEISDGGLT

-162 AVEAPQTYQLRLRLS
+162 AVEAPDTYRLRLRLS

-212 IGTGAYKLTN
+212 IGTGPYKLTS

-238 ASPSNAGLDL
+238 ASPRNAGLDL

-279 LALNRMAAEGRLR
+279 LALNRMASDGQLR

-317 LRQALAL
+317 LRRALAL
-324 SLDRDLINK
+324 SLDRDLINE
-333 RVSHGLRPPLFSLV
+333 RVSRGLRPPLLSLV

-354 NLKPWPRHDAAR
+354 NVEPWPRHDAAR

-374 GYCNGKVFHLPFT
+374 GYCNGNVFNLPFT

-401 WQAQIQRDLADCL
+401 WQAQIQRDLSDCL
-414 SLKLDGV
+414 SLKLEGV

-453 APLLSCKESQGSIC
+453 APLLSCKQSEGSIC
-467 TRGEAA
+467 QRGEAA

-478 WTAPGLETTL
+478 WTAPGLEQTL
-488 QQSDRSRGDARQRD
+488 LQSDLSRGDARQQD
-502 LESVEQMA
+502 LERVEQMA
-510 AEGAAYIPVWLVTP
+510 AEGAAYIPVWLVKP
-524 RAWSSTD
+524 RAWSRTS
-531 LATPEFDGNGQV
+531 LATPEFDGNGQL
-543 VLARLQEQR
+543 VLARLQEVR

>member
-1 MAASELS
+1 MAASDLS
-8 GVIDQPR
+8 GVIDQRR
-15 QSRLASLKR
+15 QSRLASVR
-24 RCKQLQPLSTA
+24 QNWKQL
-35 LSLSTV
+35 LSLTAV
-41 LAVCIS
+41 LALCIT
-47 QSACQPGRRSD
+47 QSACQRGRSSD

-90 TLYKRTADGELTPS
+90 TLYDRTATGELTPA
-104 LASALPEISDEGRT
+104 LASALPEISDGGLT

-162 AVEAPQTYQLRLRLS
+162 AVEAPDTYRLRLRLS

-212 IGTGAYKLTN
+212 IGTGPYKLTS

-238 ASPSNAGLDL
+238 ASPRNAGLDL

-279 LALNRMAAEGRLR
+279 LALNRMASDGQLR

-317 LRQALAL
+317 LRRALAL
-324 SLDRDLINK
+324 SLDRDLINE
-333 RVSHGLRPPLFSLV
+333 RVSRGLRPPLLSLV

-354 NLKPWPRHDAAR
+354 NVEPWPRHDAAR

-374 GYCNGKVFHLPFT
+374 GYCNGNVFNLPFT

-401 WQAQIQRDLADCL
+401 WQAQIQRDLSDCL
-414 SLKLDGV
+414 SLKLEGV

-453 APLLSCKESQGSIC
+453 APLLSCKQSEGFIC
-467 TRGEAA
+467 QRGEAA

-478 WTAPGLETTL
+478 WTAPGLEQTL
-488 QQSDRSRGDARQRD
+488 LQSDLSRGDARQQD
-502 LESVEQMA
+502 LERVEQMA
-510 AEGAAYIPVWLVTP
+510 AEGAAYIPVWLVKP
-524 RAWSSTD
+524 RAWSRTS
-531 LATPEFDGNGQV
+531 LATPEFDGNGQL
-543 VLARLQEQR
+543 VLARLQEVR

>member
-1 MAASELS
+1 MASSDSS
-8 GVIDQPR
+8 GVINS
-15 QSRLASLKR
+15 SRMSGLAYLRRHLKH
-24 RCKQLQPLSTA
+24 LLPLTA
-35 LSLSTV
+35 A
-41 LAVCIS
+41 LALCVS
-47 QSACQPGRRSD
+47 QGACQPGRRSD

-90 TLYKRTADGELTPS
+90 TLYKRTAQGELKPA
-104 LASALPEISDEGRT
+104 LAAALPEISDDGRT

-124 EDVLF
+124 KDVLF

-149 IGTLSYVVGDRIT
+149 IGTLNYVVGDRIT
-162 AVEAPQTYQLRLRLS
+162 AVETPDTYQLRLRLS

-192 TPVSPRAYQ
+192 TPVSPKAYE

-212 IGTGAYKLTN
+212 IGTGPYRLTS

-230 EPFKQYWG
+230 EPFKRYWG
-238 ASPSNAGLDL
+238 PSPSNAGLDL

-279 LALNRMAAEGRLR
+279 LALNRMASEGRLR

-324 SLDRDLINK
+324 SLDRDLINE
-333 RVSHGLRPPLFSLV
+333 RVSRGLRPPLLSLV

-354 NLKPWPRHDAAR
+354 NIEPWPRHDAAR

-374 GYCNGKVFHLPFT
+374 GYCNGRVLNLPFT

-401 WQAQIQRDLADCL
+401 WQAQIKRDLADCL
-414 SLKLDGV
+414 SLQLDGV

-453 APLLSCKESQGSIC
+453 APLLSCRESEGSVC
-467 TRGEAA
+467 KRGEAA

-478 WTAPGLETTL
+478 WTAPGLEQTL
-488 QQSDRSRGDARQRD
+488 LQSDRSRGDDRLRD
-502 LESVEQMA
+502 LESVERMA
-510 AEGAAYIPVWLVTP
+510 AAGAAYIPVWLVTP
-524 RAWSSTD
+524 RAWSSTA
-531 LATPEFDGNGQV
+531 LATPEFDGNGQL
-543 VLARLQEQR
+543 VLARLQGVR